1 MKYVITGSL
10 GNISKPL
17 TTKLLSAG
25 HDVTVITSKEA
36 NRSAIEDMS
45 AKAAVG
51 SVEDALFIRSTFA
64 GADAVYLM
72 IPPNWG
78 VTDWFAYQQQV
89 ADNYV
94 AAIIENDIKY
104 VVELSSIGAHM
115 RKGAGPIDGLGYL
128 EEQLDDLKDTKV
140 KFLRPSYFFTNLL
153 SMIPLIKGMNIMGSN
168 FGDTDE
174 KLVLVHP
181 SDIADIAFEELN
193 SLSFN
198 GHSVRY
204 IASDERHPSEIAEAL
219 STAAGKPGTPWV
231 TFSDEQSLQG
241 MQAAGL
247 SRVIAEGYTTM
258 GAAIRNGAI
267 QEDYWKNKPTTL
279 GKIKLADFAKEF
291 AAAYAAN

>member
-17 TTKLLSAG
+17 TENLVKAG
-25 HDVTVITSKEA
+25 HHVTVITSKEA
-36 NRSAIEDMS
+36 NRAAIEATG

-51 SVEDALFIRSTFA
+51 SVEDAAFINAAFA

-78 VTDWFAYQQQV
+78 VTDWFGWQKGV

-94 AAIIENDIKY
+94 AAVNNNKVKY
-104 VVELSSIGAHM
+104 VVQLSSIGAHL

-128 EEQLDDLKDTKV
+128 EEKLHGAEHSNVKV
-140 KFLRPSYFFTNLL
+140 LRPSYFYTNLL
-153 SMIPLIKGMNIMGSN
+153 SMIPLINGMNIMGSN
-168 FGDTDE
+168 FGNTDE

-181 SDIADIAFEELN
+181 ADIAAAAFEELN
-193 SLSFN
+193 NPSFT
-198 GHSVRY
+198 GYSIRY
-204 IASDERHPSEIAEAL
+204 ISSDESHPSEIAATLSEAI
-219 STAAGKPGTPWV
+219 GKPGIPWV

-241 MQAAGL
+241 MKGAGL
-247 SRVIAEGYTTM
+247 SDVIAEGYTTM
-258 GAAIRNGAI
+258 GAAIRNGLV
-267 QEDYWKNKPTTL
+267 QEDYWKENKAVY

-291 AAAYAAN
+291 AAVYSSN